1 MNTFFTKRSF
11 ILGILLSILVAFVD
25 HYSTDV
31 VHASYMAID
40 HMPCGA
46 IFIFFVFVLLI
57 NSILKLI
64 QRKIKKNIAFSPGEL
79 LVVYTMMLVAS
90 SVTEMGFGSQ
100 ILPIISAPTYYSS
113 PQNEWDKL
121 LIPYLKKVLIV
132 TDKEA
137 VKYFYEGLPK
147 GISIPWKVWLLPLLY
162 WIPFILILYFVM
174 ICVASILR
182 KQWVEREKLVYPLT
196 ILPKEMV
203 EENKGILPGFFKNPL
218 MWFGFSIAFI
228 IGTINAFHFYFP
240 AFPQIQLVRSIPI
253 FRKTLSLIFR
263 ISFPVIGFV
272 YFVNLDVAF
281 SLWFFNLI
289 FKVIRGIFN
298 IAGIVST
305 ENVGIYGCAGEAIFA
320 HLGMGAMIMM
330 VGYSLFLW
338 RHHLKDVFSGAIG
351 KKIDDSEEI
360 LSYKSAFWG
369 IVFGSLFMI
378 LWLIFSGMKWYIAVL
393 FLIFAF
399 LIWLT
404 LTRIV
409 CEGGIPTMVAT
420 TIASVQ
426 IISMFGSKNLTP
438 FTILALGLTYIY
450 AADLRTFPL
459 ASTSMSLKIVE
470 KSEHNRRPFFWFLFL
485 AIFVNIITTIILQL
499 KLAYKY
505 GGINLNNWYFV
516 GGPQAP
522 YKYAADIIKNPTLPN
537 KIGWISRGIGFV
549 SMGILIF
556 ARQNFLWWPLHPI
569 GFLIGPVWLMDQLWF
584 SIFVVWLIKKLILKY
599 GGAQIYNKFKYFF
612 LGLPLGLYTCAGIWF
627 IIDLFTGKQG
637 NSIFWI

>member
-1 MNTFFTKRSF
+1 MDKFFTKRSF
-11 ILGILLSILVAFVD
+11 ITGILFSILIAFVD

-46 IFIFFVFVLLI
+46 IFIFFFFVFLV
-57 NSILKLI
+57 NTILKRI
-64 QRKIKKNIAFSPGEL
+64 NRKIAFSSGEL
-79 LVVYTMMLVAS
+79 LTIYSMMLVAS

-113 PQNEWDKL
+113 PENQWDTL
-121 LIPYLKKVLIV
+121 IIPYLKKFLIV
-132 TDKEA
+132 SDEKA

-147 GISIPWKVWLLPLLY
+147 GEIIPWKVWIYPLLF
-162 WIPFILILYFVM
+162 WLPFIFVLYFVM
-174 ICVASILR
+174 ICIASILR

-203 EENKGILPGFFKNPL
+203 KEGKGILPDFFKNPL
-218 MWFGFSIAFI
+218 MWIGFTIAFL
-228 IGTINAFHFYFP
+228 IGTSVALNFYFP
-240 AFPQIQLVRSIPI
+240 AFPKIQLVKGIPI
-253 FRKTLSLIFR
+253 FRRTLTLTFR
-263 ISFPVIGFV
+263 ISFPVMGFV

-281 SLWFFNLI
+281 SLWFFNLL
-289 FKVIRGIFN
+289 FKIVKGFFN
-298 IAGIVST
+298 IAGIAST

-338 RHHLKDVFSGAIG
+338 RSHLKDVLNGAIG
-351 KKIDDSEEI
+351 KKVDDSDEI

-378 LWLIFSGMKWYIAVL
+378 LWLTFSGMKWYISIL

-399 LIWLT
+399 IIWIT

-409 CEGGIPTMVAT
+409 CEGGIPTLVAT
-420 TIASVQ
+420 TIASSQ
-426 IISMFGSKNLTP
+426 IVSMFGSKNLTP
-438 FTILALGLTYIY
+438 FTILALALTYVY

-459 ASTSMSLKIVE
+459 ASSSMSLKIIENSE
-470 KSEHNRRPFFWFLFL
+470 KNRRFFFWAIFL
-485 AIFVNIITTIILQL
+485 AIIINIITTLILQL

-505 GGINLNNWYFV
+505 GGINLTSWYFI

-522 YKYAADIIKNPTLPN
+522 YKYAADIIKNPTTSN
-537 KIGWISRGIGFV
+537 KIGWICRGIGFIT
-549 SMGILIF
+549 MGILIL

-599 GGAQIYNKFKYFF
+599 GGVQVYNKFKYFF

-627 IIDLFTGKQG
+627 IIDLFTGRQG
-637 NSIFWI
+637 NQIFWI

>member
-1 MNTFFTKRSF
+1 MVKFFTRRSF
-11 ILGILLSILVAFVD
+11 IAGILFSILVAVVD

-31 VHASYMAID
+31 VHASFMAID

-46 IFIFFVFVLLI
+46 IFIFFLLVFLI
-57 NSILKLI
+57 NTILK
-64 QRKIKKNIAFSPGEL
+64 KINKKIAFSSGEL
-79 LVVYTMMLVAS
+79 LTIYSMMLVAS

-113 PQNEWDKL
+113 SENQWDTL
-121 LIPYLKKVLIV
+121 IIPYLKKYLIV
-132 TDKEA
+132 TDEKA

-147 GISIPWKVWLLPLLY
+147 GMSIPWKVWLLPLLV
-162 WIPFILILYFVM
+162 WLPFIFVLYFVM

-182 KQWVEREKLVYPLT
+182 KQWAEREKLVYPLT
-196 ILPKEMV
+196 ILPREMV
-203 EENKGILPGFFKNPL
+203 EEGKGILPKFFKNPL
-218 MWFGFSIAFI
+218 MWFGFAIAFI
-228 IGTINAFHFYFP
+228 IGTSVALNFYFP
-240 AFPQIQLVRSIPI
+240 AFPKIQLVKSIPI
-253 FRKTLSLIFR
+253 FRRTLTLTFR
-263 ISFPVIGFV
+263 VSFPVMGFV

-281 SLWFFNLI
+281 SLWFFNLL
-289 FKVIRGIFN
+289 FKIIKGFFN
-298 IAGIVST
+298 IAGIAST
-305 ENVGIYGCAGEAIFA
+305 ENVGIYGCSGEAIFA

-338 RHHLKDVFSGAIG
+338 RSHLKDVWNGAIG
-351 KKIDDSEEI
+351 KKVDDSDEI

-378 LWLIFSGMKWYIAVL
+378 LWLTFSGMKWYISIL

-399 LIWLT
+399 IIWIT

-409 CEGGIPTMVAT
+409 CEGGIPTLVAT

-426 IISMFGSKNLTP
+426 IVSMFGSKNLTP
-438 FTILALGLTYIY
+438 FTILALALTYIY

-459 ASTSMSLKIVE
+459 ASSSMSLKIIENSE
-470 KSEHNRRPFFWFLFL
+470 KNRRAFFWAIFL
-485 AIFVNIITTIILQL
+485 AIIINIITTLILEL

-505 GGINLNNWYFV
+505 GGINLTNWYFV

-522 YKYAADIIKNPTLPN
+522 YKYAADIIKNPTTSN
-537 KIGWISRGIGFV
+537 KIGWLCRAIGFIT
-549 SMGILIF
+549 MGILIF

-569 GFLIGPVWLMDQLWF
+569 GFLVGPVWLMDQLWF

-599 GGAQIYNKFKYFF
+599 GGVGIYNKFKYFF

-627 IIDLFTGKQG
+627 IIDLFTGRQG

>member
-1 MNTFFTKRSF
+1 MDKFFTKRSF
-11 ILGILLSILVAFVD
+11 ITGILFSILIAFVD

-46 IFIFFVFVLLI
+46 IFIFFFFVFLV
-57 NSILKLI
+57 NTILKRI
-64 QRKIKKNIAFSPGEL
+64 NRKIAFSSGEL
-79 LVVYTMMLVAS
+79 LTIYSMMLVAS

-113 PQNEWDKL
+113 PENQWDSL
-121 LIPYLKKVLIV
+121 IIPYLKKFLIV
-132 TDKEA
+132 SDEKA

-147 GISIPWKVWLLPLLY
+147 GEIIPWKVWIYPLLF
-162 WIPFILILYFVM
+162 WLPFIFVLYFVM
-174 ICVASILR
+174 ICIASILR

-203 EENKGILPGFFKNPL
+203 KEGKGILPDFFKNPL
-218 MWFGFSIAFI
+218 MWIGFTIAFL
-228 IGTINAFHFYFP
+228 IGTSVALNFYFP
-240 AFPQIQLVRSIPI
+240 AFPKIQLVKGIPI
-253 FRKTLSLIFR
+253 FRRTLTLTFR
-263 ISFPVIGFV
+263 ISFPVMGFV

-281 SLWFFNLI
+281 SLWFFNLL
-289 FKVIRGIFN
+289 FKIVKGFFN
-298 IAGIVST
+298 IAGIAST

-338 RHHLKDVFSGAIG
+338 RSHLKDVLNGAIG
-351 KKIDDSEEI
+351 KKVDDSDEI

-378 LWLIFSGMKWYIAVL
+378 LWLTFSGMKWYISIL

-399 LIWLT
+399 IIWIT

-409 CEGGIPTMVAT
+409 CEGGIPTLVAT
-420 TIASVQ
+420 TIASSQ
-426 IISMFGSKNLTP
+426 IVSMFGSKNLTP
-438 FTILALGLTYIY
+438 FTILALALTYVY

-459 ASTSMSLKIVE
+459 ASSSMSLKIIENSE
-470 KSEHNRRPFFWFLFL
+470 KNRRFFFWAIFL
-485 AIFVNIITTIILQL
+485 AIIINIITTLILQL

-505 GGINLNNWYFV
+505 GGINLTSWYFI

-522 YKYAADIIKNPTLPN
+522 YKYAADIIKNPTTSN
-537 KIGWISRGIGFV
+537 KIGWICRGIGFIT
-549 SMGILIF
+549 MGILIL

-599 GGAQIYNKFKYFF
+599 GGVQVYNKFKYFF

-627 IIDLFTGKQG
+627 IIDLFTGRQG
-637 NSIFWI
+637 NQIFWI

>member
-1 MNTFFTKRSF
+1 MVKFFTKRSF
-11 ILGILLSILVAFVD
+11 IAGILFSILIAFVD

-46 IFIFFVFVLLI
+46 IFIFFLLVFLI
-57 NSILKLI
+57 NTILKRI
-64 QRKIKKNIAFSPGEL
+64 NRKIAFSSGEL
-79 LVVYTMMLVAS
+79 LTIYSMMLVAS

-113 PQNEWDKL
+113 SENQWDTL
-121 LIPYLKKVLIV
+121 IIPYLKKYLIV
-132 TDKEA
+132 TDEKA

-147 GISIPWKVWLLPLLY
+147 GMSIPWKVWFLPLLV
-162 WIPFILILYFVM
+162 WLPFIFVLYFVM

-182 KQWVEREKLVYPLT
+182 KQWAEREKLVYPLT
-196 ILPKEMV
+196 ILPREMV
-203 EENKGILPGFFKNPL
+203 EEGKGILPKFFKNPL
-218 MWFGFSIAFI
+218 MWFGFAIAFI
-228 IGTINAFHFYFP
+228 IGTSVALNFYFP
-240 AFPQIQLVRSIPI
+240 AFPKIQLVKSIPI
-253 FRKTLSLIFR
+253 FRRTLSLVFR
-263 ISFPVIGFV
+263 VSFPVMGFV

-281 SLWFFNLI
+281 SLWFFNLL
-289 FKVIRGIFN
+289 FKIIKGSFN
-298 IAGIVST
+298 IAGIAST
-305 ENVGIYGCAGEAIFA
+305 ENVGIYGCSGEAIFA

-338 RHHLKDVFSGAIG
+338 RNHLKDVWNGAIG
-351 KKIDDSEEI
+351 KKVDDVDEI

-378 LWLIFSGMKWYIAVL
+378 LWLTFSGMKWYISIL

-399 LIWLT
+399 IIWIT

-409 CEGGIPTMVAT
+409 CEGGIPTLVAS

-438 FTILALGLTYIY
+438 FTILALALTYIY

-459 ASTSMSLKIVE
+459 ASSSMSLKIIENSE
-470 KSEHNRRPFFWFLFL
+470 KNRRVFFWAIFL
-485 AIFVNIITTIILQL
+485 AIIINIITTLILEL

-505 GGINLNNWYFV
+505 GGINLTSWYFI

-522 YKYAADIIKNPTLPN
+522 YKYAADIIKNPTTSN
-537 KIGWISRGIGFV
+537 KIGWLCRAIGFIT
-549 SMGILIF
+549 MGILIF

-569 GFLIGPVWLMDQLWF
+569 GFLVGPVWLMDQLWF

-599 GGAQIYNKFKYFF
+599 GGVQIYNKFKYFF

-627 IIDLFTGKQG
+627 IIDLFTGRQG
-637 NSIFWI
+637 NQIFWI

>member
-1 MNTFFTKRSF
+1 MGVKMIKYFTKRSF
-11 ILGILLSILVAFVD
+11 IAGILFSILIAFVD

-46 IFIFFVFVLLI
+46 IFIFFILVFLI
-57 NSILKLI
+57 NTILKSI
-64 QRKIKKNIAFSPGEL
+64 NKKIAFSSGEL
-79 LVVYTMMLVAS
+79 LTIYSMMLVAS

-100 ILPIISAPTYYSS
+100 ILPIISAPAYYSS
-113 PQNEWDKL
+113 HENRWGTL
-121 LIPYLKKVLIV
+121 IIPYLKKYLIV
-132 TDKEA
+132 TDEKA

-147 GISIPWKVWLLPLLY
+147 GMSIPWKVWILPLLF
-162 WIPFILILYFVM
+162 WLPFIFALYFVM

-182 KQWVEREKLVYPLT
+182 KQWAEREKLVYPLT
-196 ILPKEMV
+196 ILPREMV
-203 EENKGILPGFFKNPL
+203 EEGKGILPKFFKNPL
-218 MWFGFSIAFI
+218 MWFGFAIAFI
-228 IGTINAFHFYFP
+228 IGTSVALNFYFP
-240 AFPQIQLVRSIPI
+240 AFPKIQLAKGIPI
-253 FRKTLSLIFR
+253 FRRTLTLTFR
-263 ISFPVIGFV
+263 VSFPVMGFV

-281 SLWFFNLI
+281 SLWFFNLL
-289 FKVIRGIFN
+289 FKIIKGYFN
-298 IAGIVST
+298 IAGITST
-305 ENVGIYGCAGEAIFA
+305 ENVGIYGCSGEAIFA

-338 RHHLKDVFSGAIG
+338 RNHLKDVWNGAIG
-351 KKIDDSEEI
+351 KKVDDSDEI

-378 LWLIFSGMKWYIAVL
+378 FWLIFSGMKWHISIL

-399 LIWLT
+399 IIWIT

-409 CEGGIPTMVAT
+409 CEGGIPTLVAS
-420 TIASVQ
+420 TIASSQ
-426 IISMFGSKNLTP
+426 IVSMFGSKNLTP
-438 FTILALGLTYIY
+438 FTILALVLTYIY

-459 ASTSMSLKIVE
+459 ASSSMSLKIIENSE
-470 KSEHNRRPFFWFLFL
+470 KNRRVFFWAIFL
-485 AIFVNIITTIILQL
+485 AIIINIITTLILEL

-505 GGINLNNWYFV
+505 GGINLNYWYFV

-522 YKYAADIIKNPTLPN
+522 YQYAADIIKNPTMPN
-537 KIGWISRGIGFV
+537 KVGWLCRGIGFAG
-549 SMGILIF
+549 MGILIF

-569 GFLIGPVWLMDQLWF
+569 GFLVGPVWLMDQLWF

-612 LGLPLGLYTCAGIWF
+612 LGLPLGLYTCAGVWF
-627 IIDLFTGKQG
+627 VIDLITKKQG

>member
-1 MNTFFTKRSF
+1 MVKFFTKRSF
-11 ILGILLSILVAFVD
+11 VAGILFSILIAFVD

-46 IFIFFVFVLLI
+46 IFIFFLLVFLI
-57 NSILKLI
+57 NTILKRI
-64 QRKIKKNIAFSPGEL
+64 NRKIAFSSGEL
-79 LVVYTMMLVAS
+79 LTIYSMMLVAS

-113 PQNEWDKL
+113 SENQWDTL
-121 LIPYLKKVLIV
+121 IIPYLKKYLIV
-132 TDKEA
+132 TDEKA

-147 GISIPWKVWLLPLLY
+147 GMSIPWKVWFLPLLV
-162 WIPFILILYFVM
+162 WLPFIFVLYFVM

-182 KQWVEREKLVYPLT
+182 KQWAEREKLVYPLT
-196 ILPKEMV
+196 ILPREMV
-203 EENKGILPGFFKNPL
+203 EEGKGILPKFFKNPL
-218 MWFGFSIAFI
+218 MWFGFAIAFI
-228 IGTINAFHFYFP
+228 IGTSVALNFYFP
-240 AFPQIQLVRSIPI
+240 AFPKIQLVKSIPI
-253 FRKTLSLIFR
+253 FRRTLSLVFR
-263 ISFPVIGFV
+263 VSFPVMGFV

-281 SLWFFNLI
+281 SLWFFNLL
-289 FKVIRGIFN
+289 FKIIKGSFN
-298 IAGIVST
+298 IAGIAST
-305 ENVGIYGCAGEAIFA
+305 ENVGIYGCSGEAIFA

-338 RHHLKDVFSGAIG
+338 RNHLKDVWNGAIG
-351 KKIDDSEEI
+351 KKVDDVDEI

-378 LWLIFSGMKWYIAVL
+378 LWLTFSGMKWYISIL

-399 LIWLT
+399 IIWIT

-409 CEGGIPTMVAT
+409 CEGGIPTLVAS

-438 FTILALGLTYIY
+438 FTILALALTYIY

-459 ASTSMSLKIVE
+459 ASSSMSLKIIENSE
-470 KSEHNRRPFFWFLFL
+470 KNRRVFFWAIFL
-485 AIFVNIITTIILQL
+485 AIIINIITTLILEL

-505 GGINLNNWYFV
+505 GGINLTSWYFI

-522 YKYAADIIKNPTLPN
+522 YKYAADIIKNPTTSN
-537 KIGWISRGIGFV
+537 KIGWLCRAIGFIT
-549 SMGILIF
+549 MGILIF

-569 GFLIGPVWLMDQLWF
+569 GFLVGPVWLMDQLWF

-599 GGAQIYNKFKYFF
+599 GGVQIYNKFKYFF

-627 IIDLFTGKQG
+627 IIDLFTGRQG
-637 NSIFWI
+637 NQIFWI